1 LPADS
6 AGKKKPFHSAP
17 PLPCVITNTSDL
29 GKLVARLF
37 SNSLI
42 KASVQFKSTQFSFED
57 LEEPEVYQVTIQKIR
72 AVLTSYKKQVILLLP
87 VILSF
92 LVLAVVFEK
101 FFWIAATAFP
111 ILRLFQIAVL
121 VAKVDDILIQAKLLK
136 ARSEYKYDLER
147 WSNAYIPYTSDAQEY
162 EDYVAKN
169 AIMDQWHRTKIN
181 PYKHPFE
188 IET

>member
-1 LPADS
+1 
-6 AGKKKPFHSAP
+6 
-17 PLPCVITNTSDL
+17 VN
-29 GKLVARLF
+29 LF
-37 SNSLI
+37 SNPLI
-42 KASVQFKSTQFSFED
+42 KTGAQFKSSKFSFED
-57 LEEPEVYQVTIQKIR
+57 LEEPEVYQLPIDAIR
-72 AVLTSYKKQVILLLP
+72 AVLTGYKKQATVLLP

-92 LVLAVVFEK
+92 PVLAFVFEK
-101 FFWIAATAFP
+101 PFWIAATIFP

-147 WSNAYIPYTSDAQEY
+147 WSNAYIPYTSYAEEY
-162 EDYVAKN
+162 EDYEAKN
-169 AIMDQWHRTKIN
+169 AIMNQWHTTNIN

>member
-1 LPADS
+1 M
-6 AGKKKPFHSAP
+6 
-17 PLPCVITNTSDL
+17 N
-29 GKLVARLF
+29 LF

-42 KASVQFKSTQFSFED
+42 KTGAQFKSIQFPFEG

-72 AVLTSYKKQVILLLP
+72 DVLTGYKKQVILLLP

-92 LVLAVVFEK
+92 PVLAFVFEK
-101 FFWIAATAFP
+101 PFWIAATIFS

-147 WSNAYIPYTSDAQEY
+147 WNNAYIPYTSPSEEY

-169 AIMDQWHRTKIN
+169 AIMEQWHRTNIN